1 MIARVSKRKTRTHGF
16 TFADKLC
23 SPSRK
28 IMKLQDIEANINDT
42 LRLLKN
48 LSAYGK
54 VYSNI
59 SRLFY

>member
-1 MIARVSKRKTRTHGF
+1 
-16 TFADKLC
+16 
-23 SPSRK
+23 
-28 IMKLQDIEANINDT
+28 MKLQDIEANINDT

-59 SRLFY
+59 FRLFY